1 MNTENNNNN
10 NNKKQQQQKRK
21 VVYFADAQFHQDG
34 GRVIDK
40 DQNQNKQKH
49 LIVFIL
55 NYCFC
60 RLPLANSSFV
70 ENLHGRIFV
79 LIIIRLKDKTL
90 LSKKSNKAH
99 YFSSNLVRVFIF
111 WLVTYNAQ
119 DSNEW
124 EKKKKEKHHQPTTD
138 CHCGLVFGS
147 ISSRV
152 WLALLWLYTYTSP
165 LHNETCFKTKPAG
178 RQQQTSTSAEKRIR
192 KNRNWKSSPYTVGKP
207 TKKRQAAKESMV
219 EWPTGQERNRW
230 FSPSFFDSRSD
241 TAAKFICFGRR
252 SKLCW
257 NVCRVF
263 SVNEMR
269 VCGRLPAFCRIVTHR
284 ACARHE

>member
-1 MNTENNNNN
+1 MHNFTKMEGESSTRTKTKTNKNTSS
-10 NNKKQQQQKRK
+10 
-21 VVYFADAQFHQDG
+21 FSFW
-34 GRVIDK
+34 I
-40 DQNQNKQKH
+40 
-49 LIVFIL
+49 IVSV
-55 NYCFC
+55 

-152 WLALLWLYTYTSP
+152 WLALLWLYSYTSP

-219 EWPTGQERNRW
+219 EWPTGQEKNGW
-230 FSPSFFDSRSD
+230 FSPSFVSRSD
-241 TAAKFICFGRR
+241 TAAKFICFRR
-252 SKLCW
+252 SNRCW

-263 SVNEMR
+263 FSQRNANIENAAHFLSSAHRRPSRMR
-269 VCGRLPAFCRIVTHR
+269 
-284 ACARHE
+284 